1 MSCAN
6 KTCSDLNRVQL
17 PAPVWT
23 DWLWRPLWLDHI
35 RGLYDVLQMLRRV
48 RERTRQ
54 RRVLGELDDHML
66 ADIGLTRE
74 QALRESRKW
83 SWE

>member
-6 KTCSDLNRVQL
+6 NTCSDLIRVQL
-17 PAPVWT
+17 PAPVWA
-23 DWLWRPLWLDHI
+23 DWLWRPLWLDHV
-35 RGLYDVLQMLRRV
+35 RSLYDVLQMLRRV

-54 RRVLGELDDHML
+54 RRALGELDDRLL

-74 QALRESRKW
+74 QALRECRKW